1 MNCIN
6 GLLEEKCRSI
16 DAGEI
21 KVIIFPEIP
30 LWFVVDKKGLSII
43 KTITEQIDLEK
54 DSFDLAD
61 PKFSNPSPP
70 SPRGYIKWVKKK
82 INELRSNVISPP
94 FSERFDSL
102 VLEITDTCNLRCPHC
117 YVESASSKHNNLSSE
132 DILRAIREAYEIG
145 IRNISLTGGEIF
157 TRSDIFEILD
167 QIYAISKDM
176 RLYLYTNGTL
186 LTENMFRQMNFKQK
200 LKLII
205 SLDGSS
211 PEIHNRI
218 RGKNSFERTIRSIEL
233 AREFNYPVVLQCTIF
248 SHNINDYKNLIEF
261 AEKLGVEKLIFNP
274 LQMLGRLRKNVKLKP
289 SVHELARLD
298 ENIERFVKSRCEK
311 NPFNVKVYGPLHWA
325 RTRMCYT
332 GRWIRCSSHP
342 SIHIFQ
348 DGSISFCQFYRNL
361 SKKLNIK
368 KISLAKAISSWEFT
382 RIKKLNVVDHI
393 YACQSCTFKYICGG
407 GCRGIAN
414 HYGKNFFDPDPT
426 CQDYKRAFVLLMVC
440 SAKYS
445 KSPHNLTLRA
455 YTSELA

>member
-1 MNCIN
+1 M
-6 GLLEEKCRSI
+6 ER
-16 DAGEI
+16 
-21 KVIIFPEIP
+21 IP
-30 LWFVVDKKGLSII
+30 L
-43 KTITEQIDLEK
+43 
-54 DSFDLAD
+54 
-61 PKFSNPSPP
+61 
-70 SPRGYIKWVKKK
+70 
-82 INELRSNVISPP
+82 
-94 FSERFDSL
+94 
-102 VLEITDTCNLRCPHC
+102 
-117 YVESASSKHNNLSSE
+117 
-132 DILRAIREAYEIG
+132 
-145 IRNISLTGGEIF
+145 
-157 TRSDIFEILD
+157 
-167 QIYAISKDM
+167 
-176 RLYLYTNGTL
+176 
-186 LTENMFRQMNFKQK
+186 
-200 LKLII
+200 
-205 SLDGSS
+205 
-211 PEIHNRI
+211 
-218 RGKNSFERTIRSIEL
+218 RTIRSIEL